1 MVKSVLSVSHRGLK
15 DWVIQRLSAILM
27 GLYLTGLIAFFVAH
41 PDLSFTE
48 WHELFSQTWMK
59 IVTLITLASVLFHA
73 WIGLWTIFTDYVKCY
88 LIRACLHAIV
98 FFMLLACFVWGFT
111 ILWSV

>member
-27 GLYLTGLIAFFVAH
+27 GLYFVGLIAFFAFH
-41 PDLSFTE
+41 PDLSFAE
-48 WHELFSQTWMK
+48 WHELFAQIWMK
-59 IVTLITLASVLFHA
+59 IVSLIVLAGILFHA
-73 WIGLWTIFTDYVKCY
+73 WVGLWTIFTDYVKCS
-88 LIRACLHAIV
+88 LIRACLHTIV
-98 FFMLLACFVWGFT
+98 FFMLLACFIWGFI